1 MSPSTRTVAHAPL
14 PPPSADEQALS
25 DRLAALIRAEIAA
38 AGGAIPFHRY
48 MHLAL
53 YAPGLGYY
61 AAGKTKFGAA
71 GDFVTAP
78 ELGPLFARTLARAL
92 QPVLAGCATPE
103 ILELGGGSGAL
114 AVDLIL
120 ALAEQGAAPRRY
132 RILEPSA
139 ELRQRQ
145 RERVAAAL
153 PAELAARVEW
163 LDGLPDADWEGA
175 LIANE
180 VIDALPA
187 SRFAVRDG
195 EIVEA
200 CVAAAA
206 DGRFGW
212 IEQPADALLA
222 GAVRHTERRLG
233 APLPEG
239 YVSETLPQLP
249 AWLDAVTASLARGV
263 ALFVDYGYPRREY
276 YLAERS
282 DGTLR
287 GFYRQRVHGDPFF
300 AVGLSDL
307 TASVDFSWLAEC
319 GAHCGFA
326 IACYATQAEFLLAA
340 GIDAEMAR
348 LPELPPLAQLALSNQ
363 AKRLLLPGEMGE
375 RFGVLALAR
384 DLDPASLPWSSAD
397 RSGRL

>member
-1 MSPSTRTVAHAPL
+1 MSLSARTVAQAPL

-25 DRLAALIRAEIAA
+25 DRLAALIRADIAA

-61 AAGKTKFGAA
+61 AAGKTKFGPA
-71 GDFVTAP
+71 GDFITAP

-92 QPVLAGCATPE
+92 GPVLAACTAPE
-103 ILELGGGSGAL
+103 LLELGGGSGAL
-114 AVDLIL
+114 AVDLL
-120 ALAEQGAAPRRY
+120 GALNALGTPVQRY

-145 RERVAAAL
+145 RERVAAGL
-153 PAELAARVEW
+153 PPELAARVEW
-163 LDGLPDADWEGA
+163 LDGLPEADWEGA

-200 CVAAAA
+200 CVGAAA

-212 IEQPADALLA
+212 IEQPADALLT

-239 YVSETLPQLP
+239 YVSEALPQLP
-249 AWLDAVTASLARGV
+249 AWLDAVTASLARGI
-263 ALFVDYGYPRREY
+263 ALFIDYGYPRRDY
-276 YLAERS
+276 YLPERS

-319 GAHCGFA
+319 GAHCGFD
-326 IACYATQAEFLLAA
+326 IACFATQTEFLLAA
-340 GIDAEMAR
+340 GIDAELAR
-348 LPELPPLAQLALSNQ
+348 LPELPPLEQLQLSNQ

-375 RFGVLALAR
+375 RFAVLALAR
-384 DLDPASLPWSSAD
+384 ELDPASLPWSSAD
-397 RSGRL
+397 RSTRL

>member
-1 MSPSTRTVAHAPL
+1 MSLSARTVAQAPL

-38 AGGAIPFHRY
+38 AGGALPFHRY

-78 ELGPLFARTLARAL
+78 ELGTLFARTVARAL
-92 QPVLAGCATPE
+92 LPVLADCVEPE

-114 AVDLIL
+114 AVDLVA
-120 ALAEQGAAPRRY
+120 ALAEHGAAPHRY

-145 RERVAAAL
+145 RERVAAQL
-153 PAELAARVEW
+153 PTELAARFEW
-163 LDGLPDADWEGA
+163 LDGLPEADWQGA

-180 VIDALPA
+180 VIDALPV
-187 SRFAVRDG
+187 SRFVIRDG
-195 EIVEA
+195 EVGEA
-200 CVAAAA
+200 CVAAAG
-206 DGRFGW
+206 DRFGW
-212 IEQPADALLA
+212 VEQPADALLT

-233 APLPEG
+233 AALPEG
-239 YVSETLPQLP
+239 YVSEALPQLP

-263 ALFVDYGYPRREY
+263 ALFVDYGYPRRDY
-276 YLAERS
+276 YLPERR

-319 GAHCGFA
+319 GAHCGFDL
-326 IACYATQAEFLLAA
+326 ACYASQSEFLLAA

-348 LPELPPLAQLALSNQ
+348 LPDLPAVEQLALSNQ

-375 RFGVLALAR
+375 RFGVLALTR
-384 DLDPASLPWSSAD
+384 EFDPATLPWATAD